1 MPSLVSGSLIGRIIS
16 ESIKM
21 KFPYIVADF
30 HPGMFALVGA
40 ASYAG
45 GLTRAV
51 SSCVIVAETQ
61 PHLLVPVAIGV
72 LSSYFVANRIS
83 NPVYEAIIESDAYL
97 SMSDKYLNYET
108 GTQTV
113 GSIMKPVSTDHVLEA
128 KSTIL
133 EAQQLLELSGSQ
145 MFPVVRVENNS
156 LYMIGEVQ
164 RRDLLIAVERVSDRI
179 RNNIDD
185 DDDFLDEEQALLRR
199 RRRGNGRPRN
209 QSLLDESLPYTFAD
223 GTSSLYF
230 PTKSNSDLDFQVTVD
245 LCPISVSS
253 HTTIHKVRVLFRTL
267 RLTTLYIHD
276 DSNRLIG
283 SISRSR
289 FIHAIRTM
297 R

>member
-16 ESIKM
+16 ESIKA

-97 SMSDKYLNYET
+97 SMSDKLHYET

-113 GSIMKPVSTDHVLEA
+113 GSIMKPVSIDHVLEA
-128 KSTIL
+128 NSTIL

-145 MFPVVRVENNS
+145 MFPVVRVEHNS

-179 RNNIDD
+179 RNIDD

-199 RRRGNGRPRN
+199 RRGRNGRPRN

-223 GTSSLYF
+223 GTSSSYF
-230 PTKSNSDLDFQVTVD
+230 PTKSPSDLDFQVMVD
-245 LCPISVSS
+245 LCPMSVSS

-289 FIHAIRTM
+289 FIHAIRKL
-297 R
+297 